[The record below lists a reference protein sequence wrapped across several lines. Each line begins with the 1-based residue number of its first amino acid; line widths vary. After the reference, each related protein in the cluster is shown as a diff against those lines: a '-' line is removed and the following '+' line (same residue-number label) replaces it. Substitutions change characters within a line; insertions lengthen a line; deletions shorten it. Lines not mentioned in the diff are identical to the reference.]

1 MYLWPWY
8 YHQKLME
15 KRLKNKHHQIVYI
28 YFFTSNDKLQV
39 QWKAKISVQNIFKIM
54 GELFTRFYKM
64 FNKSIKTKLI
74 IIRTYIIWHIHDKL
88 SSIFWLY
95 LLHGRRSYQ
104 VNIFIERN
112 NFSMYQLCKMM
123 VRSPQLNYRFWY
135 IMKSTRR
142 HK

>member
-1 MYLWPWY
+1 
-8 YHQKLME
+8 
-15 KRLKNKHHQIVYI
+15 
-28 YFFTSNDKLQV
+28 
-39 QWKAKISVQNIFKIM
+39 M

-64 FNKSIKTKLI
+64 LNKSIKTKLI
-74 IIRTYIIWHIHDKL
+74 IIRTYIIWHIHYKL

-123 VRSPQLNYRFWY
+123 LRSPQRNYRFWY
-135 IMKSTRR
+135 TMKSTRH
-142 HK
+142 HKYWKSLFENGVNLLSLLLASSKLLKEIHCECWCNLDAGSVKYFASSIW